1 MVVEGETTMA
11 ALAIRDDID
20 PETLRRR
27 ARRERDGRVS
37 ARLIGLANALEGM
50 DRASAA
56 RLAGMDRQTLRDWV
70 RRYNAEG
77 IAGLFNRPLPGRLPK
92 LTEGQMASLKTIV
105 LRGPDPAVDRVRRW
119 RVVDLCRVVEE
130 RWGVAYSETGMLRL
144 LWSLD
149 LSHRKTRPVHPQT
162 DVKAQQAF
170 KKGGS
175 PRAWARS

>member
-1 MVVEGETTMA
+1 MCSSD
-11 ALAIRDDID
+11 L
-20 PETLRRR
+20 
-27 ARRERDGRVS
+27 
-37 ARLIGLANALEGM
+37 
-50 DRASAA
+50 
-56 RLAGMDRQTLRDWV
+56 
-70 RRYNAEG
+70 YNAEG
-77 IAGLFNRPLPGRLPK
+77 IAGLFNRPLPGRSPK
-92 LTEGQMASLKTIV
+92 LTDGQMASLKAIV
-105 LRGPDPAVDRVRRW
+105 LRGPEPAVDQVERW

-162 DVKAQQAF
+162 DPKAQEAF

>member
-1 MVVEGETTMA
+1 MP
-11 ALAIRDDID
+11 ALAIRDDVAPD
-20 PETLRRR
+20 ELRRR

-37 ARLIGLANALEGM
+37 ARLIALANALEGM

-70 RRYNAEG
+70 HRYNAEG
-77 IAGLFNRPLPGRLPK
+77 IAGLFNRPLPGRVPK
-92 LTEGQMASLKTIV
+92 LTEGQMASLKAIV
-105 LRGPDPAVDRVRRW
+105 LRGPNPAVDHVRRW

-130 RWGVAYSETGMLRL
+130 RWGVIYSETGMLRL

-149 LSHRKTRPVHPQT
+149 LSHRKTRPVHPQADT
-162 DVKAQQAF
+162 KAQDAF

-175 PRAWARS
+175 WRA

>member
-1 MVVEGETTMA
+1 MWFVEGETTMP
-11 ALAIRDDID
+11 ALTIRNDIA
-20 PETLRRR
+20 PEALRRR
-27 ARRERDGRVS
+27 ARREHDGRVS
-37 ARLIGLANALEGM
+37 ARLIALANALEGI

-77 IAGLFNRPLPGRLPK
+77 IAGLYNRPLPGRSPK
-92 LTEGQMASLKTIV
+92 LTEGQMASLKAIV
-105 LRGPDPAVDRVRRW
+105 LRGPDPAADRVRRW

-130 RWGVAYSETGMLRL
+130 RWGVAYCETGMLRL

-162 DVKAQQAF
+162 DPKAQQAF

-175 PRAWARS
+175 PRA